1 MKMKIGS
8 LEEIASEARV
18 SSKSKDL
25 KNSKSLR
32 SQVEDEIKKHQEKF
46 DKEIQKRDSKIE
58 DLWS

>member
-58 DLWS
+58 DL